1 MIAVLPHDPHYIS
14 ADDRLQNVRNF
25 LKPEEDATMLDKN
38 DFMNVPERL
47 MTCSME
53 FIEE

>member
-1 MIAVLPHDPHYIS
+1 MPHDPHQITVEE
-14 ADDRLQNVRNF
+14 RLSNVKNY